1 MQTRIHPRPHQ
12 GRRSGFS
19 LAELMVVIVIL
30 GLLAT
35 FVAPRLMDRLGQA
48 HETKAKVDI
57 TQIAEAVN
65 VYQINNAGRLPDS
78 LEMLI
83 QEDENGQRYLD
94 ADDVPLDPWG
104 NEYVFEPD
112 FDGSGSFRVISYG
125 ADGAPGGEDKN
136 ADLDNRSIKSGRRR
150 R

>member
-1 MQTRIHPRPHQ
+1 MQTRFNSLASRNA
-12 GRRSGFS
+12 RAGFS

-48 HETKAKVDI
+48 HTTKATVDI
-57 TQIAEAVN
+57 SSIAEAVN

-83 QEDENGQRYLD
+83 QEDSNGQRYLD
-94 ADDVPLDPWG
+94 ADEVPLDPWG
-104 NEYVFEPD
+104 NEYQFEAD

-136 ADLDNRSIKSGRRR
+136 ADLDNRSIKSGKRRR
-150 R
+150 